1 MKFNSAYA
9 PPPRRLPRL
18 GLLLVGAAV
27 VIVGLGISTFAIQN
41 YSRDSHLN
49 TINVEQLTAVVLDAG
64 ERVRSFFDNSQ
75 MAKGKAYVM
84 SRSAV
89 REINDPLDQ
98 QSQSLG
104 KHADTSIGNLIPNHS
119 VLAEAPHVSQE
130 AVQEQDFLDAV
141 MAETSGQTGFQYSS
155 DPLSITELT
164 AIAPESGLAI
174 VAIEPPSSQALSQT
188 NHLLAFE
195 DNAAW
200 RIQLISLGSHTDAET
215 AWARLQ
221 QANPDLL
228 DDLSPYI
235 QSARLSIGT
244 FYRVQAG
251 PLTDQATAAALCDS
265 LKSRNQDCLSVA
277 P

>member
-27 VIVGLGISTFAIQN
+27 VIVGLGISSFAIQN

-75 MAKGKAYVM
+75 MAKGKASVM

-130 AVQEQDFLDAV
+130 AMLGQDFLDAV
-141 MAETSGQTGFQYSS
+141 MAETSGQT
-155 DPLSITELT
+155 
-164 AIAPESGLAI
+164 ALARLEAKI
-174 VAIEPPSSQALSQT
+174 VFNKLFARFPA
-188 NHLLAFE
+188 LAFAE
-195 DNAAW
+195 DKPNW
-200 RIQLISLGSHTDAET
+200 GT
-215 AWARLQ
+215 
-221 QANPDLL
+221 
-228 DDLSPYI
+228 SPMF
-235 QSARLSIGT
+235 RGL
-244 FYRVQAG
+244 
-251 PLTDQATAAALCDS
+251 DS
-265 LKSRNQDCLSVA
+265 LTVNASSIEVRQPQQVA
-277 P
+277 NL